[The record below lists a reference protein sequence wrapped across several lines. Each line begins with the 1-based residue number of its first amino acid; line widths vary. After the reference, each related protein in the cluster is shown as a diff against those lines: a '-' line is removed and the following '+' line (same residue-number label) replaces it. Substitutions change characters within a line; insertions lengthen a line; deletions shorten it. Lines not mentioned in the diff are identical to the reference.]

1 MPIPYV
7 IALSVAELLRVTWIP
22 LFPVIPLIGLGL
34 LPSVVYRISA
44 PLVVVLMLT
53 VWVVG

>member
-1 MPIPYV
+1 MPTPYA
-7 IALSVAELLRVTWIP
+7 IALSVAELLTVTWIP
-22 LFPVIPLIGLGL
+22 LFPVIPLVELGV